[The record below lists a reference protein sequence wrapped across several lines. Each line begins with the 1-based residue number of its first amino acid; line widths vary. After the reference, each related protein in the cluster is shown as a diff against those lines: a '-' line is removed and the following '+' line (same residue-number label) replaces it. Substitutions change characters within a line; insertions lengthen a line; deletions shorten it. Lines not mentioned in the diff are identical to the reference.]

1 MSTVTSTPDLQ
12 AQCLRQDP
20 RIAAAKSLILQ
31 AVEEHQRPLASVR
44 PPRPELEAESKAL
57 LDAFGTLRGGALFY
71 PYLSSGLGNGPFV
84 ELIDG
89 SVKLDFITGIGVH
102 GYGHSHPDVVA
113 AGIDAAISDTVMQG
127 NLQQDVASLE
137 FCKLLVSL
145 ARESGAALEHCF
157 ISSSGAMANENAL
170 KMAFQKN
177 HPADRTIAFEHCFA
191 GRTLVLSQLTDKA
204 AYRQGLPPTL
214 EVDYLPF
221 FDEADPAG
229 STDRAVAR
237 LKEHLHRYP
246 GRHANLWL
254 EMIQGEG
261 GYHVG
266 DRNFFRALCEVAR
279 EHGLAVIV
287 DEVQSFGRTTRPF
300 AFQHF
305 GLDDLVDIVTVGKIS
320 QACATLFTPAY
331 QPKPGLISQTFT
343 GSTWSIIAG
352 KAIVEGLVNNGN
364 FGPHGKNVQLHER
377 FAAGLAEI
385 AERRPGTIQGPY
397 GLGGMVVFTAFDGSA
412 EKAKDLTLRFF
423 HAGLMSFMA
432 GANPTRI
439 RFLMPLACTTFDHI
453 DLACQIIDQCI
464 ADVAEAE

>member
-1 MSTVTSTPDLQ
+1 MLHAQSLQ
-12 AQCLRQDP
+12 RDP

-31 AVEEHQRPLASVR
+31 AVQEHQSAIVSVR
-44 PPRPELEAESKAL
+44 PPRPELESESQRI
-57 LDAFGTLRGGALFY
+57 LDEFGALRGGALFY

-102 GYGHSHPDVVA
+102 GYGHSHPEIVA

-127 NLQQDVASLE
+127 NLQQDVASYE
-137 FCKLLVSL
+137 FSKMLVSL
-145 ARESGAALEHCF
+145 ARESGSAIEHCF

-170 KMAFQKN
+170 KLAFQKN
-177 HPADRTIAFEHCFA
+177 YPADRVIAFEHCFA

-204 AYRQGLPPTL
+204 AYRQGLPPTI
-214 EVDYLPF
+214 EVDYVPF
-221 FDEADPAG
+221 FDQTDPAG
-229 STDRAVAR
+229 STRRAVER
-237 LKEHLHRYP
+237 LREHLHRYP

-266 DRNFFRALCEVAR
+266 DRDFFRQLCEIAR

-305 GLDDLVDIVTVGKIS
+305 ELDDLVDIVTIGKIS
-320 QACATLFTPAY
+320 QACATLFTAAY
-331 QPKPGLISQTFT
+331 KPKPGLISQTFT
-343 GSTWSIIAG
+343 GSTWSIVAG
-352 KAIVEGLVNNGN
+352 QRIIQNLVDRGN
-364 FGPHGKNVQLHER
+364 FGPDGHNVRLHR
-377 FAAGLAEI
+377 HFAAGLEEI
-385 AERRPGTIQGPY
+385 AQRRPGTIQGPY
-397 GLGGMVVFTAFDGSA
+397 GLGGMVVFTPFDGSA
-412 EKAKDLTLRFF
+412 DKAKDLTMRMF
-423 HAGLMSFMA
+423 HAGLMSFVA
-432 GANPTRI
+432 GANPTRV

-453 DLACQIIDQCI
+453 DLALQIIDQCL
-464 ADVAEAE
+464 ADVQAET